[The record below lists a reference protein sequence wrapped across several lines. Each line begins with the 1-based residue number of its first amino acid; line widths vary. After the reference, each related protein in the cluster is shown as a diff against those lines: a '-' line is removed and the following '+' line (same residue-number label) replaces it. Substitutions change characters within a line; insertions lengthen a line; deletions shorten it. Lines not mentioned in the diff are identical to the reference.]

1 MRDFAISYLHDEEG
15 AAAAE
20 YALLLSLIGTAIA
33 FAASSL
39 GTAISTAVTT
49 IAALL

>member
-1 MRDFAISYLHDEEG
+1 MSGLIKSYLKDEAG

-33 FAASSL
+33 FAANSL
-39 GTAISTAVTT
+39 GVAISTAITT